1 MQNTHINTNEV
12 TINATNNVVSN
23 DVLQLPKHPV
33 LNIHV
38 LESLEQKRIEW
49 EDGAYRKSNAE
60 LYGILADCLSHSLPL
75 NSKAEAKARLKALEN
90 FHKARG
96 YAKREN
102 TPLSTKVVRAVFG
115 NIDRR
120 RTSVYSL
127 VIRAALEA
135 KVAPCDLP
143 DWIIAA
149 GGVEEIRLASN
160 PNHVTT
166 SQKVDLV
173 KTSLDAEEDAL
184 AVVHSEA
191 LSMLADNKKVG
202 QRCVLLAEHDAEGVF
217 SIQKLIYSD
226 GAVNAALLAAYAEV
240 KKQQSDADATA
251 EAVSDSTY
259 ALAA

>member
-23 DVLQLPKHPV
+23 DVLQLPKQPV
-33 LNIHV
+33 LNVNI
-38 LESLEQKRIEW
+38 LEGLEQKRIEW

-75 NSKAEAKARLKALEN
+75 NSKAEAKARLTALDN

-96 YAKREN
+96 YQKREN
-102 TPLSTKVVRAVFG
+102 MPLSTKVIRAVFG

-127 VIRAALEA
+127 VLRAALQA
-135 KVAPCDLP
+135 KVSPCDLP
-143 DWIIAA
+143 DWIIEA

-160 PNHVTT
+160 PDHVTT

-173 KTSLDAEEDAL
+173 KTSLDAEEDVL
-184 AVVHSEA
+184 AVV
-191 LSMLADNKKVG
+191 
-202 QRCVLLAEHDAEGVF
+202 Q
-217 SIQKLIYSD
+217 
-226 GAVNAALLAAYAEV
+226 
-240 KKQQSDADATA
+240 
-251 EAVSDSTY
+251 
-259 ALAA
+259 